1 MSIADTAVQ
10 EALSRR
16 PDSGLPMLS
25 HGATLTALAIGGL
38 GVFAV
43 WQWTGIEHYINALGG
58 FCL

>member
-1 MSIADTAVQ
+1 MSIADTAAQ
-10 EALSRR
+10 EALSSRQ
-16 PDSGLPMLS
+16 DAGLPMLS